1 MGTWLA
7 SLVVAHQSRAR
18 TRSACHSQ
26 SLGCRGKGELLWG
39 GKGCWALIKPYHF
52 IQCPLHDPM
61 FPELPTRPTNK
72 WTKGLWCSVWVLGC
86 CHAAGASWVRA
97 SRQQGIQNC
106 NGMATRNRGT
116 KTSWGKVVSCVVMLC
131 LVRSHSLTLDL
142 GHVGHNN

>member
-39 GKGCWALIKPYHF
+39 GKGFWVLIKPYHF
-52 IQCPLHDPM
+52 IQRPLHDPM
-61 FPELPTRPTNK
+61 FPDLPTRPTNK

-86 CHAAGASWVRA
+86 CHAAGASWVKR
-97 SRQQGIQNC
+97 QGIQNC
-106 NGMATRNRGT
+106 NGMATWNRGT
-116 KTSWGKVVSCVVMLC
+116 KTSRKSSFLMLC
-131 LVRSHSLTLDL
+131 LVRIHSLTLYF
-142 GHVGHNN
+142 GHVEHDN